1 MLHHF
6 IQTIVPIISSIC
18 ELIGIFI
25 VVVTVVMAFYDYAKC
40 LIRRTPSNAKF
51 QLANGLATSLSFKM
65 AAELL
70 KTVIV
75 SQISELILLGAII
88 ILRAMMAVMLHFEMK
103 HSRPLEAV
111 SYTHLDVYKRQV
123 ALYAQKVQRL
133 FRPLE
138 SGPIAVYQHQVM
150 ILAGKLSGQGIADL
164 PVSDDDDSDVY
175 KRQ

>member
-6 IQTIVPIISSIC
+6 IETIVPSISAAC

-25 VVVTVVMAFYDYAKC
+25 VVITVISAFYNYMKS

-75 SQISELILLGAII
+75 SDISELILLGAII

-103 HSRPLEAV
+103 HSRPLEEQHMVDEMAAAAV
-111 SYTHLDVYKRQV
+111 EELAAVVKRSEATTPSQDNTM
-123 ALYAQKVQRL
+123 AKAGAIQ
-133 FRPLE
+133 LE
-138 SGPIAVYQHQVM
+138 
-150 ILAGKLSGQGIADL
+150 LS
-164 PVSDDDDSDVY
+164 
-175 KRQ
+175 R

>member
-103 HSRPLEAV
+103 HSRPLEVATEEHKLV
-111 SYTHLDVYKRQV
+111 DEMAAAATEELADVVKRSETTPPIQERSTDR
-123 ALYAQKVQRL
+123 KV
-133 FRPLE
+133 PDLE
-138 SGPIAVYQHQVM
+138 
-150 ILAGKLSGQGIADL
+150 LS
-164 PVSDDDDSDVY
+164 
-175 KRQ
+175 R

>member
-75 SQISELILLGAII
+75 SQISELSLLGAII

-103 HSRPLEAV
+103 HSRPLEVATEEHKLV
-111 SYTHLDVYKRQV
+111 DEMAAAAMEELADVVKRSETTPPIQERSTDR
-123 ALYAQKVQRL
+123 KV
-133 FRPLE
+133 PDLE
-138 SGPIAVYQHQVM
+138 
-150 ILAGKLSGQGIADL
+150 LS
-164 PVSDDDDSDVY
+164 
-175 KRQ
+175 R

>member
-103 HSRPLEAV
+103 HSRPLEVATEEHKLV
-111 SYTHLDVYKRQV
+111 DEMAAAAMEELADVVKRSETTPPIQERSTDR
-123 ALYAQKVQRL
+123 KV
-133 FRPLE
+133 PDLE
-138 SGPIAVYQHQVM
+138 
-150 ILAGKLSGQGIADL
+150 LS
-164 PVSDDDDSDVY
+164 
-175 KRQ
+175 R

>member
-6 IQTIVPIISSIC
+6 IQTIGPIISSIC

-103 HSRPLEAV
+103 HSRPLEVATEEHKLV
-111 SYTHLDVYKRQV
+111 DEMAAAAMEELADVVKRSETTPPIQERSTDR
-123 ALYAQKVQRL
+123 KV
-133 FRPLE
+133 PDLE
-138 SGPIAVYQHQVM
+138 
-150 ILAGKLSGQGIADL
+150 LS
-164 PVSDDDDSDVY
+164 
-175 KRQ
+175 R

>member
-103 HSRPLEAV
+103 HSRPLEVATEEHKLV
-111 SYTHLDVYKRQV
+111 DEMAAAAMEELADVVKRSETTPTIQERSTDR
-123 ALYAQKVQRL
+123 KV
-133 FRPLE
+133 PDLE
-138 SGPIAVYQHQVM
+138 
-150 ILAGKLSGQGIADL
+150 LS
-164 PVSDDDDSDVY
+164 
-175 KRQ
+175 R

>member
-6 IQTIVPIISSIC
+6 IETIVPSISAAC

-25 VVVTVVMAFYDYAKC
+25 VVITVISAFYNYMKS

-75 SQISELILLGAII
+75 SDISELILLGAII

-103 HSRPLEAV
+103 HSRPLEVATEEQHMVDEMAAAAV
-111 SYTHLDVYKRQV
+111 EELAAVVKRSEATTPSQDNTM
-123 ALYAQKVQRL
+123 AKAGAIQ
-133 FRPLE
+133 LE
-138 SGPIAVYQHQVM
+138 
-150 ILAGKLSGQGIADL
+150 LS
-164 PVSDDDDSDVY
+164 
-175 KRQ
+175 R